1 MLPSDVLFPLLMERL
16 EEILDL
22 LHERDIG
29 YWFDWGTLLGYQRH
43 ANVIPWDYDVDLC
56 FLKPD
61 YDRVRALFAERGG
74 RIGAL
79 GLEPDYYGEPESCAF
94 IPIDEDPEKWHG
106 IDLVAYEVRDG
117 RVWTL
122 MSPKLVASYAGS
134 YDVPEGWIFPQGRGH
149 FLGRRVR
156 TLRDADAHLTH
167 RFGDWRKYPDDQK
180 PSAITAPPFCE
191 GMPLPAPPVGA
202 RPFGATSE
210 LAPGAVWQKRST
222 GIDTIWIVSPEDVAA
237 LEARGVAR
245 AMLDGKSFTALV
257 HLADRFLWG
266 RVIVVSLAEGDAIE
280 IPAGAWV
287 GAPRVARTTS

>member
-22 LHERDIG
+22 LHERGIA

-61 YDRVRALFAERGG
+61 YDRVLAMFAEHGG

-79 GLEPDYYGEPESCAF
+79 ELQPDYYAERESCAF

-122 MSPKLVASYAGS
+122 MSPALVANYAGS
-134 YDVPEGWIFPQGRGH
+134 YDVPEGWVFPEGRGH
-149 FLGRRVR
+149 MLGRRVH
-156 TLRDADAHLTH
+156 TVRDGVAYLTH

-191 GMPLPAPPVGA
+191 GMTVPAPLDA
-202 RPFGATSE
+202 RPFTTVAELTPGAT
-210 LAPGAVWQKRST
+210 WQKRSP
-222 GIDTIWIVSPEDVAA
+222 GVDTIWIVAPEDVAA
-237 LEARGVAR
+237 LEARGVPR
-245 AMLDGKSFTALV
+245 AALDNKSFTALV
-257 HLADRFLWG
+257 HLADRALWG
-266 RVIVVSLAEGDAIE
+266 RVVVVSLGEGDAVE
-280 IPAGAWV
+280 LPAGAWV
-287 GAPRVARTTS
+287 GAPRVARTAS